1 MHRSSI
7 LVLSIGIL
15 SVPAIA
21 SADVIHITSG
31 DLTFGLRLTSRLD
44 ISSAQRGFHM
54 NAGLE
59 GGVNGPLECLGA
71 GCQPGTDQSLRVSY
85 AGADLP
91 GTVTVDGASY
101 SIGGLIGPGA
111 SIDFTGSWI
120 APAFD
125 GGLNTSVTAPFL
137 FTGVFNGDPA
147 LPESIALTGH
157 GRASLNLAWSSFTR
171 RWLFKSA
178 RYDFA
183 SDAAVPEPATIL
195 LLGTGL
201 LGGAL
206 RKRRR
211 R

>member
-15 SVPAIA
+15 SVPAFA

-31 DLTFGLRLTSRLD
+31 YLVFGVGTDSTLD
-44 ISSAQRGFHM
+44 ISSPQRGFHM

-71 GCQPGTDQSLRVSY
+71 GCQPGTAQSLRISY
-85 AGADLP
+85 GGNDLP
-91 GTVTVDGASY
+91 GMVTVDGTSY
-101 SIGGLIGPGA
+101 RIGGLLGPGA
-111 SIDFTGSWI
+111 SIDFTGSWV

-125 GGLNTSVTAPFL
+125 GHSTTSVSAPFL
-137 FTGVFNGDPA
+137 FTGVFNRDPAGGDPIP
-147 LPESIALTGH
+147 LSGH
-157 GRASLNLAWSSFTR
+157 GVASLNFSWTAFTQG
-171 RWLFKSA
+171 WLFKTA

-206 RKRRR
+206 RKRRKP
-211 R
+211 